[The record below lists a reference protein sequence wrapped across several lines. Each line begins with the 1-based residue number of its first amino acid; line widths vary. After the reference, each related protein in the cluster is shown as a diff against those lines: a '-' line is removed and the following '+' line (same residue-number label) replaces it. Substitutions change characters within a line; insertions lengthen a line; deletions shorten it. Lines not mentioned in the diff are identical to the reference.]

1 MKAASPD
8 PIPFA
13 LPSLGNEEEQAVLRV
28 LRSGWLTTGK
38 EALAF
43 EREFA
48 AAVGVRHALA
58 VNSATAGLHLAAEA
72 LGIGPGDKVVTTPY
86 TFTATAEVL
95 RYLGADP
102 VFADIDDETLLLSPE
117 KTEEAVRTNAGVK
130 AILPVHLA
138 GRMADMERLS
148 AIAGEYG
155 LGIIEDAAHA
165 FPVRGALGAAGTI
178 GDAGVFSF
186 YATKTITT
194 GEGGMVV
201 TDDAGM
207 AKRMSVM
214 RLHGIDRDVWDRY
227 SSSSGSWRYAIVEAG
242 YKYNLPDLAAAI
254 GRVQLG
260 RAQAFK
266 ERRKAIADIYFRE
279 LAGETVF
286 RLPPESSGDHA
297 WHLFIMRVA
306 DHADGGGVIERD
318 EVIRELSARGI
329 GSSVHYISLH
339 LMPYYRDRYGLGAE
353 QFPVAAKASESCF
366 SLPIFPSMTDN
377 QVYRVVEALHDIAR
391 RKNRG
396 GRIG

>member
-1 MKAASPD
+1 MKAASQD
-8 PIPFA
+8 QIPFA
-13 LPSLGNEEEQAVLRV
+13 LPSIGEEEEAAVLRV
-28 LRSGWLTTGK
+28 LRSGWLTTGR

-43 EREFA
+43 EKEFA
-48 AAVGVRHALA
+48 AALGVRHALA
-58 VNSATAGLHLAAEA
+58 VNSATSGLHLAAEA
-72 LGIGPGDKVVTTPY
+72 LGIGPGDKVITTPY

-102 VFADIDDETLLLSPE
+102 VFADIDDDTLLLSPE
-117 KTEEAVRTNAGVK
+117 KTVEAIRENPRVK

-138 GRMADMERLS
+138 GRMADMARLS
-148 AIAGEYG
+148 EIAEEYG

-165 FPVRGALGAAGTI
+165 FPVKGRQGPAGTI
-178 GDAGVFSF
+178 GSAGVFSF

-201 TDDAGM
+201 TNDGAM

-227 SSSSGSWRYAIVEAG
+227 SSSGGAWRYAVVEAG
-242 YKYNLPDLAAAI
+242 YKYNRPDLAAAI
-254 GRVQLG
+254 GRVQLR

-279 LAGETVF
+279 LAGEVAF
-286 RLPPESSGDHA
+286 RLPSGRGEDHA
-297 WHLFIMRVA
+297 WHLFIMRVSG
-306 DHADGGGVIERD
+306 DDGGAGGMERD
-318 EVIRELSARGI
+318 EVIRQLAARGI

-339 LMPYYRDRYGLGAE
+339 LMPYYRDRYGLEAG

-377 QVYRVVEALHDIAR
+377 QVYRVVEAVRDIAR
-391 RKNRG
+391 RKKLE

>member
-1 MKAASPD
+1 MKAASQE

-13 LPSLGNEEEQAVLRV
+13 LPSIGDEEEQAVLRV

-43 EREFA
+43 EKEFA
-48 AAVGVRHALA
+48 AALGVRHALA

-72 LGIGPGDKVVTTPY
+72 LGIGPGDRVVTTPY

-102 VFADIDDETLLLSPE
+102 VFVDIDDETLLISPE
-117 KTEEAVRTNAGVK
+117 KAAEAVRGDDQIK
-130 AILPVHLA
+130 AILPVHIA
-138 GRMADMERLS
+138 GRMADMEQLS
-148 AIAGEYG
+148 AIAGENN

-165 FPVRGALGAAGTI
+165 FPVKGALGPAGTI
-178 GDAGVFSF
+178 GNAGVFSF

-201 TDDAGM
+201 TDDDGM

-227 SSSSGSWRYAIVEAG
+227 SSSSGAWRYAVVEAG
-242 YKYNLPDLAAAI
+242 YKYNLPDLAAAL
-254 GRVQLG
+254 GRVQLR

-266 ERRKAIADIYFRE
+266 DRRKAIADIYFRE
-279 LAGETVF
+279 LAGEAAF
-286 RLPPESSGDHA
+286 RLPSRSGGDHA
-297 WHLFIMRVA
+297 WHLFIMRLA
-306 DHADGGGVIERD
+306 DDAEGMERD
-318 EVIRELSARGI
+318 EVIRQLSARGI

-339 LMPYYRDRYGLGAE
+339 LMPYYRDRYGLEAG
-353 QFPVAAKASESCF
+353 QFPVASKASESCF

-377 QVYRVVEALHDIAR
+377 QVYRVVEAVQDIAR
-391 RKNRG
+391 NNMRG
-396 GRIG
+396 GKTG